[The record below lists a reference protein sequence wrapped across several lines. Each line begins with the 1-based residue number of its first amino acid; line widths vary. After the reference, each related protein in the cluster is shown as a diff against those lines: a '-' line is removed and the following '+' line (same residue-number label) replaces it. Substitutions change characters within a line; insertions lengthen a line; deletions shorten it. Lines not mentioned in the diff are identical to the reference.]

1 MRVILMNAKPRQKS
15 ANRLVIVSNRLPVVL
30 TQGGGGHWRAEPGSG
45 GLVTAMAPVLKDR
58 GGLWIGWP
66 GTAADEED
74 GMHLE
79 SLLDSVAEGGYTFK
93 PVSLT
98 ADEVDG
104 YYHGFAN
111 EILWPLF
118 HDLQTRC
125 NFDPSYWKAYRKVN
139 RKFARVIADET
150 GEDDHIWIHDYHLIG
165 VGLELREMGL
175 TSKIGFFLHIPFP
188 PLDLFL
194 KLPWRF
200 QILNALLAYDLVGFQ
215 TQRDKNNFMHC
226 VRSLRKEVK
235 VRGKGQVA
243 TAQVEDRLV
252 RIGNFPISI
261 DFDEF
266 AREAKSDEVARR
278 VLEIKEDLGVDVN
291 RRHILLG
298 VDRLDYSKGIPE
310 RLKAFANV
318 LERFP
323 ELREKVSL
331 VQIVVPSR
339 THIRKYQDLR
349 LDIERLVGKI
359 NGLYTQT
366 GWVPIHYIFRS
377 VDRTELVALYRAADI
392 AFITPLKDGMNL
404 VAKEYCAAN
413 VSEDGVLIMSEFA
426 GAASQMQKEAL
437 LVNPYDVEEVAET
450 IAIACEMTP
459 EERRRRMK
467 ALRRKIRK
475 NDIFWWVDAFL
486 SAGFARDLKAFPALD
501 DYMPDESEAR
511 SQAQGGDTNWMAS
524 PAQEDGTPTD
534 ALNGEIPT
542 EG

>member
-1 MRVILMNAKPRQKS
+1 MKAAATQSQKG
-15 ANRLVIVSNRLPVVL
+15 RLVIVSNRLPVVL
-30 TQGGGGHWRAEPGSG
+30 NQNRKGRWRAEPGSG
-45 GLVTAMAPVLKDR
+45 GLVTAMAPVLRDR

-66 GTAADEED
+66 GLAVDEKGDME
-74 GMHLE
+74 LE
-79 SLLDSVAEGGYTFK
+79 ALLDSVAEGGYKFK
-93 PVSLT
+93 PVPLT
-98 ADEVDG
+98 AAEVDG

-139 RKFARVIADET
+139 RKFARVLADLT
-150 GEDDHIWIHDYHLIG
+150 TEDDHVWIHDYHLIG
-165 VGLELREMGL
+165 VGLELRELGF

-200 QILNALLAYDLVGFQ
+200 QILNALLAYDLTGFQ
-215 TQRDKNNFMHC
+215 TQRDKNNFIHC
-226 VRSLRKEVK
+226 VRSLRKDVK
-235 VRGKGQVA
+235 VRGKGHLKTA
-243 TAQVEDRLV
+243 TIEDHAV
-252 RIGNFPISI
+252 RIGNFPVSI

-266 AREAKSDEVARR
+266 ARKAESDEVVRR
-278 VLEIKEDLGVDVN
+278 VAEIKEDLGVDVN

-310 RLKAFANV
+310 RLKAFANA

-323 ELREKVSL
+323 ELRERVSL

-349 LDIERLVGKI
+349 LDIERLVGKV

-366 GWVPIHYIFRS
+366 GWVPIRYIFRS

-413 VSEDGVLIMSEFA
+413 VTEDGVLIMSEFA
-426 GAASQMQKEAL
+426 GTAAQMQKEAL

-450 IAIACEMTP
+450 IAIACEMP
-459 EERRRRMK
+459 VDERRRRMR
-467 ALRRKIRK
+467 ALRRMVRK

-486 SAGFARDLKAFPALD
+486 NAGFARDLKAFPALE
-501 DYMPDESEAR
+501 DYMPDESEDR
-511 SQAQGGDTNWMAS
+511 SQAQGGDTNWMSS
-524 PAQEDGTPTD
+524 PSLEND
-534 ALNGEIPT
+534 APVEA
-542 EG
+542 

>member
-1 MRVILMNAKPRQKS
+1 MKANPQPK
-15 ANRLVIVSNRLPVVL
+15 NRLVIVSNRLPVVL
-30 TQGGGGHWRAEPGSG
+30 ARDDTDRWRAEPGSG

-66 GTAADEED
+66 GAAAGEEND
-74 GMHLE
+74 MHLE
-79 SLLDSVAEGGYTFK
+79 PLLDAVAEGGYTFK

-98 ADEVDG
+98 AEEVDG

-125 NFDPSYWKAYRKVN
+125 NFDPSYWKAYRRVN
-139 RKFARVIADET
+139 RKFARVIADQT
-150 GEDDHIWIHDYHLIG
+150 GADDHIWIHDYHLIG
-165 VGLELREMGL
+165 VGLELRDMGL

-226 VRSLRKEVK
+226 VRSLRKEVR

-243 TAQVEDRLV
+243 TARVEGRRV

-261 DFDEF
+261 DFNEF
-266 AREAKSDEVARR
+266 ARKAASEEVARR
-278 VLEIKEDLGVDVN
+278 VAEIKEDLGVDVN

-318 LERFP
+318 LARFP
-323 ELREKVSL
+323 ELRERVSL

-359 NGLYTQT
+359 NGLYSQT

-392 AFITPLKDGMNL
+392 ALITPLKDGMNL

-413 VSEDGVLIMSEFA
+413 VTEDGVLIMSEFA
-426 GAASQMQKEAL
+426 GAAAQMQKEAL

-467 ALRRKIRK
+467 ALRRKVRK
-475 NDIFWWVDAFL
+475 SDIFWWVDAFL
-486 SAGFARDLKAFPALD
+486 SAGFARDLEAFPALE
-501 DYMPDESEAR
+501 DYMPEESEAR
-511 SQAQGGDTNWMAS
+511 SQAQGGDTNWMNT
-524 PAQEDGTPTD
+524 PPEDGDAPLEALGTEAPTD
-534 ALNGEIPT
+534 G
-542 EG
+542 